1 LTTFCGVS
9 YSVDKGEVFTLE
21 DLITLV
27 QAALKADLE
36 PETPV
41 FANVKFS
48 ITTPAPVKTLTIGDP
63 NG

>member
-1 LTTFCGVS
+1 MTTFYGVS

-21 DLITLV
+21 NLITLV

-48 ITTPAPVKTLTIGDP
+48 LTTPASVKTLTIGDP